1 MSQPSQPSQQGQPSQ
16 VRRLG
21 AVIALREEDAEE
33 YVALHRDVPEEVLET
48 LRRANMR
55 NYSIFRWG
63 ELLFAYLE
71 YAGGDLAADNAMI
84 AADPATQRWWS
95 VVMPMQRTLRTSPE
109 GDWWT
114 PMDEVFRLD

>member
-1 MSQPSQPSQQGQPSQ
+1 MSQPSQPPT

-33 YVALHRDVPEEVLET
+33 YVALHRDVPEEVLDM

-63 ELLFAYLE
+63 ELLFAYME
-71 YAGGDLAADNAMI
+71 YTGSDLAADTARI

-95 VVMPMQRTLRTSPE
+95 VVMPMQRTLRSAPE
-109 GDWWT
+109 DDWWT

>member
-1 MSQPSQPSQQGQPSQ
+1 MSQPSQSTT
-16 VRRLG
+16 VLRLG

-33 YVALHRDVPEEVLET
+33 YVALHRDVPEEVLKT

-63 ELLFAYLE
+63 ELLFAYME
-71 YAGGDLAADNAMI
+71 YTGGDLAADTAMI

-95 VVMPMQRTLRTSPE
+95 VVMPMQRTLRSAPE
-109 GDWWT
+109 DDWWT